1 MGTLYVDAL
10 NMLLL
15 TLRGTPTTYY
25 GDEIGMED
33 IYVSYNDTQDPLGR
47 NYGPVSSI
55 TLQTLPPSPLPHPL
69 PAIMEYN

>member
-1 MGTLYVDAL
+1 MDVL

-33 IYVSYNDTQDPLGR
+33 ISVSYNDTQDPLGIT
-47 NYGPVSSI
+47 YGQVSGQCGVD
-55 TLQTLPPSPLPHPL
+55 L
-69 PAIMEYN
+69 